1 MSHIFISYSKQ
12 DIDFARYLRALLE
25 AEGFAVWIDEARLS
39 PSARWWKSIEESIE
53 GCAVFVIIMSS
64 HSEGSDWVER
74 EILLAEKLKRQI
86 FPVLLEGEAWSRL
99 ANIQYE
105 DARAGL
111 RTKLSA
117 HFLNSL
123 HSRVPVRLKG
133 ERFLTVKVGQGDIV
147 EFDADVLAFK
157 FARGLHGADK
167 LMAGVLGLKSGIPPQ
182 ELSAPPGEYRFVDTN
197 GGVPARHVLFIGTA
211 GIFRLDYQQ
220 IRLFTEQVLTRLS
233 EFAPSTRHIAMTV
246 HGPGFGLDE
255 GESLRSQFAG
265 FLDAIVKMQFP
276 SLLESITIVEHDAER
291 TARLQQITANFVAEL
306 ASAKPLPLE
315 EGSGFKLALPEKTTA
330 SKQESPPI
338 KPVVKENVK
347 PHAFIAIPPTADL
360 EDIFYYGIQSPV
372 HARGLLCERIDQTAL
387 TEDLFDGLNQRIQ
400 TASVVVADLTG
411 ADPHVYLQ
419 LGLALGKNRPVV
431 LLAKQGQTINFELR
445 GIQPRFYQRIKD
457 VENVLTEALD
467 QLKSEGLI

>member
-133 ERFLTVKVGQGDIV
+133 ERFLTVKVEQGDIV

-167 LMAGVLGLKSGIPPQ
+167 LMEIGRA
-182 ELSAPPGEYRFVDTN
+182 
-197 GGVPARHVLFIGTA
+197 HV
-211 GIFRLDYQQ
+211 
-220 IRLFTEQVLTRLS
+220 
-233 EFAPSTRHIAMTV
+233 
-246 HGPGFGLDE
+246 
-255 GESLRSQFAG
+255 
-265 FLDAIVKMQFP
+265 
-276 SLLESITIVEHDAER
+276 
-291 TARLQQITANFVAEL
+291 
-306 ASAKPLPLE
+306 
-315 EGSGFKLALPEKTTA
+315 
-330 SKQESPPI
+330 
-338 KPVVKENVK
+338 
-347 PHAFIAIPPTADL
+347 
-360 EDIFYYGIQSPV
+360 
-372 HARGLLCERIDQTAL
+372 
-387 TEDLFDGLNQRIQ
+387 
-400 TASVVVADLTG
+400 
-411 ADPHVYLQ
+411 
-419 LGLALGKNRPVV
+419 
-431 LLAKQGQTINFELR
+431 
-445 GIQPRFYQRIKD
+445 
-457 VENVLTEALD
+457 
-467 QLKSEGLI
+467 